1 MDRIDA
7 MRVFIRVAEQRSFTQ
22 TAQDLNLP
30 RSTVTDAIK
39 QLEKRLN
46 VRLLQR
52 TTRHVSPTL
61 DGEAYYQRCLRI
73 IADIEDAEMAFANAS
88 PRGLLRI
95 DVQGTLARHFVLPQ
109 LPNFIEQ
116 YPDIELFI
124 SEGDRLVDL
133 IREGIDGVLRV
144 GNLQD
149 SDMVARRVALLPQV
163 TCAAPQYLQR
173 QGIPLELDQ
182 LSGHQMVGFRSSA
195 TGSLMPLE
203 FATDTPFNTNKIWRT
218 NETPSAEVTIEKS
231 YPPSTAYSHTKTQQ
245 VKLPTVLSV
254 SGAESFVAA
263 ARLGLGIIQVPRYH
277 IESDLT
283 AGTLIEILPKYAP
296 PPMPVS
302 FLYPHNR
309 QLSPR
314 VRIFSDWLSQLF
326 LASTIK

>member
-1 MDRIDA
+1 
-7 MRVFIRVAEQRSFTQ
+7 MRVFTRVVEQRSFTQ
-22 TAQDLNLP
+22 TAEDLNLP

-61 DGEAYYQRCLRI
+61 DGEAYYQRCLHI
-73 IADIEDAEMAFANAS
+73 IADIEDAEMAFANAK

-109 LPNFIEQ
+109 LPDFIAQ

-149 SDMVARRVALLPQV
+149 SDMVARRVTLLPQV
-163 TCAAPQYLQR
+163 TCAAPSYLQ
-173 QGIPLELDQ
+173 QYGMPHSLKQ
-182 LSGHQMVGFRSSA
+182 LAEHQMVGFRSSA
-195 TGSLMPLE
+195 TGGLMPLE
-203 FATDTPFNTNKIWRT
+203 FSAHGTLPRPPKANSHQQSSPRSSPEYHQIKLRT
-218 NETPSAEVTIEKS
+218 I
-231 YPPSTAYSHTKTQQ
+231 
-245 VKLPTVLSV
+245 LSV

-277 IESDLT
+277 IEPDLMN
-283 AGTLIEILPKYAP
+283 GTLIEILPEYAP
-296 PPMPVS
+296 PSMPVS

-326 LASTIK
+326 LTTE

>member
-7 MRVFIRVAEQRSFTQ
+7 MRVFIRVVEQRSFTQ

-30 RSTVTDAIK
+30 RSSVTDAVK

-61 DGEAYYQRCLRI
+61 DGEAYYQRCLKI
-73 IADIEDAEMAFANAS
+73 IADIEDAEMAFANAK

-109 LPNFIEQ
+109 LPDFIAQ

-133 IREGIDGVLRV
+133 IREGFDGVLRV

-163 TCAAPQYLQR
+163 TCAAPRYLQ
-173 QGIPLELDQ
+173 QHGTPLTPNELA
-182 LSGHQMVGFRSSA
+182 GHQMIGFRSSA
-195 TGSLMPLE
+195 TGGLMPLE
-203 FATDTPFNTNKIWRT
+203 FCIGTQFQ
-218 NETPSAEVTIEKS
+218 PSAKKEHS
-231 YPPSTAYSHTKTQQ
+231 YQRSPLYSSVEIQNVKVQN
-245 VKLPTVLSV
+245 VKLPAVLSV

-263 ARLGLGIIQVPRYH
+263 ARLALGIIQVPRYH
-277 IESDLT
+277 IESDLR
-283 AGTLIEILPKYAP
+283 AGTLIDILPEYAP
-296 PPMPVS
+296 PSMPVS
-302 FLYPHNR
+302 FLYPRNR

-314 VRIFSDWLSQLF
+314 VRIFSDWLSQVF
-326 LASTIK
+326 LTADS

>member
-7 MRVFIRVAEQRSFTQ
+7 MRVFIRVVEQRSFTQ

-30 RSTVTDAIK
+30 RSSVTDAVK

-61 DGEAYYQRCLRI
+61 DGEAYYQRCLQI
-73 IADIEDAEMAFANAS
+73 IADIEDAEMAFANAK

-109 LPNFIEQ
+109 LPDFIAQ

-133 IREGIDGVLRV
+133 IREGFDGVLRV

-163 TCAAPQYLQR
+163 TCAAPRYLQ
-173 QGIPLELDQ
+173 QHGTPLTPNELA
-182 LSGHQMVGFRSSA
+182 GHQMVGFRSSA
-195 TGSLMPLE
+195 TGGLMPLE
-203 FATDTPFNTNKIWRT
+203 FCISTQSQPSARKELSYQRLQPYL
-218 NETPSAEVTIEKS
+218 SAEVQDMKV
-231 YPPSTAYSHTKTQQ
+231 QNM
-245 VKLPTVLSV
+245 KLPAVLSV

-263 ARLGLGIIQVPRYH
+263 ARLALGIIQVPRYH
-277 IESDLT
+277 IESDLR
-283 AGTLIEILPKYAP
+283 AGTLIDILPEYAP

-302 FLYPHNR
+302 FLYPRNR

-314 VRIFSDWLSQLF
+314 VRIFSDWLNQVF
-326 LASTIK
+326 LKAFS